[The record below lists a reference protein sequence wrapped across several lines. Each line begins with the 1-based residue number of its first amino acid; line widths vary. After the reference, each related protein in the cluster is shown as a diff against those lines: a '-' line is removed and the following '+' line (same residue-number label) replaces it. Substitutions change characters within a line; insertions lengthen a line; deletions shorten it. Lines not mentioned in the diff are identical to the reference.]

1 MTPALP
7 WSQPVADPAPNQ
19 PDADGD
25 PPAHDDAVDHERAP
39 GVPPPD
45 NDDLTGYDA
54 AVAES
59 FPASD
64 PPQHA

>member
-1 MTPALP
+1 MH
-7 WSQPVADPAPNQ
+7 DPAPHL
-19 PDADGD
+19 PDAVDLD
-25 PPAHDDAVDHERAP
+25 AAAEHDDAVDHERTP

-54 AVAES
+54 AIADS

-64 PPQHA
+64 PPQQP

>member
-1 MTPALP
+1 VEAT
-7 WSQPVADPAPNQ
+7 VHDPAPHL
-19 PDADGD
+19 PDAAEHDD
-25 PPAHDDAVDHERAP
+25 SAVEHDDAVDHERTP

-54 AVAES
+54 AIADS

-64 PPQHA
+64 PPQQP